1 MSTISGRLVVLS
13 VVAVT
18 ISCAPRGSPETNRAP
33 DHDVIT
39 IEQIRE
45 RRFQTAYDAVEALH
59 GNWLLT
65 RGTDSF
71 RTPSEV
77 VVYEDGTK
85 LGGIAVLKD
94 IVPGQVEYIRH
105 FDGIAATA
113 RWGVGHSQG
122 VIFVSTVH

>member
-1 MSTISGRLVVLS
+1 VKNKTAKLVLFASLS
-13 VVAVT
+13 FA
-18 ISCAPRGSPETNRAP
+18 ISCASHGAPETGRAQ
-33 DHDVIT
+33 DHDLIT
-39 IEQIRE
+39 IAQIRE
-45 RRFQTAYDAVEALH
+45 RRFLTAYDAVEALH
-59 GNWLLT
+59 GNWLIT
-65 RGTDSF
+65 RGADSF

-94 IVPGQVEYIRH
+94 IVPASIEYIRH
-105 FDGIAATA
+105 FDGVSATA